1 MKRGT
6 TWSIWRPTQTSLE
19 RQGKKIHAY
28 RALTLLPPQTLVGK
42 LRTSQLLST
51 SCRAISSLFILH
63 IDFYQYHLIGTI
75 VTFTKHSAFVDY
87 CSLGNPS
94 TVRLSR
100 ARYLPFC
107 GINNT
112 FQHVEWY
119 RHGAP
124 QISLPL

>member
-1 MKRGT
+1 MKRGPPHWPA
-6 TWSIWRPTQTSLE
+6 TWGQSGDPRKRHWK
-19 RQGKKIHAY
+19 GKAKKIHAY

-75 VTFTKHSAFVDY
+75 VTFTKPSAFVDY

-94 TVRLSR
+94 TVR
-100 ARYLPFC
+100 
-107 GINNT
+107 
-112 FQHVEWY
+112 
-119 RHGAP
+119 
-124 QISLPL
+124 